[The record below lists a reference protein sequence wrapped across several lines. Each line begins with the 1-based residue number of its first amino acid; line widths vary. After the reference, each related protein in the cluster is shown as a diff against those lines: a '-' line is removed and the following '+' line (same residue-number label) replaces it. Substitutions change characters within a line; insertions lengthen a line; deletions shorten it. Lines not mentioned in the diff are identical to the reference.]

1 MQNQMSITGL
11 PVVVGLGKTGL
22 SLLRYFTETH
32 QPFAIWDTRTEP
44 PGIELLKAT
53 YPNVLILCGALP
65 AGALNEAS
73 QLIVSP
79 GVPLKEPA
87 IQSAIDEGVPVI
99 GDVNLFAR
107 NVDCELIG
115 ITGSNGK
122 STVTTLVAL
131 MAQQAGRRAWAAGNI
146 GLPVMD
152 LWLKHQP
159 FKSTDQIV
167 MELSSFQLERGEPL
181 PLKVASILNLSA
193 DHLDRYPDFATYVAA
208 KHPIY
213 VQSECVVVNRH
224 DPLTV
229 PRQGQMRR
237 LSFGLDVPKS
247 SDEFGVIEKN
257 RTRYLARGEISLMPI
272 SEMKIFGEHNVAN
285 ALSALAIG
293 TGMGLSEEAMCET
306 LREFTGLAH
315 RCQLVHAEQGVQWI
329 NDSKATNPAS
339 SLAAIEGLGP
349 QIDGKIVL
357 IAGGDTKGADFNM
370 MLSSVKKFVSHM
382 VLLGKDTSEL
392 LALFQDHVPCVPVTS
407 MADAVAKSTLFAKPG
422 DIVLLAPACAS
433 FDLFKNFEDRGE
445 QFATVVKAQFG
456 KML

>member
-1 MQNQMSITGL
+1 MQNQMSIAGL

-22 SLLRYFTETH
+22 SLVKYFTETR
-32 QPFAIWDTRTEP
+32 QPLVVWDTRAEP

-53 YPNVLILCGALP
+53 YPNVLMFCGTLP
-65 AGALNEAS
+65 AGALDEAT

-87 IQSAIDEGVPVI
+87 IQSAIDQGVPVI
-99 GDVNLFAR
+99 GDVNLFAQ
-107 NVDCELIG
+107 NVNCELVG

-131 MAQQAGRRAWAAGNI
+131 MAQAAGRRAWAAGNI
-146 GLPVMD
+146 GVPVMD

-159 FKSTDQIV
+159 FEPSDQVV

-193 DHLDRYPDFATYVAA
+193 DHLDRYPDFASYVAA

-213 VQSECVVVNRH
+213 TECECAVVNRH

-229 PRQGQMRR
+229 PRQGHMRR

-247 SDEFGVIEKN
+247 NDEFGVIEKN
-257 RTRYLARGEISLMPI
+257 NTRYLAQGETCLIPVA
-272 SEMKIFGEHNVAN
+272 EMKIFGEHNVAN

-293 TGMGLSEEAMCET
+293 TGMGLSRDAMCQA
-306 LREFTGLAH
+306 LREFNGLPH
-315 RCQLVHAEQGVQWI
+315 RCQLVHAEKGVQWI

-349 QIDGKIVL
+349 QLDGKIVL
-357 IAGGDTKGADFNM
+357 IAGGDTKGADFNV
-370 MLSSVKKFVSHM
+370 MLSSVKKFVSHI

-392 LALFQDHVPCVPVTS
+392 FALFKDHVPCIPVTS
-407 MADAVAKSTLFAKPG
+407 MVDAVAKSALFAKPG
-422 DIVLLAPACAS
+422 DMVLLAPACAS

-445 QFATVVKAQFG
+445 QFATIVKAQFG
-456 KML
+456 KLL

>member
-22 SLLRYFTETH
+22 SLLRYFTETN
-32 QPFAIWDTRTEP
+32 QPVVAWDTRVEP
-44 PGIELLKAT
+44 PSIDSLKAT
-53 YPNVLILCGALP
+53 YPHILMLSGILPVGALDK
-65 AGALNEAS
+65 AS
-73 QLIVSP
+73 LLIVSP

-87 IQSAIDEGVPVI
+87 IQSAIDQGVPVI

-107 NVDCELIG
+107 HVNCELIG

-122 STVTTLVAL
+122 STVTSLVAL

-146 GLPVMD
+146 GVPVMD

-159 FKSTDQIV
+159 FKSTDQV
-167 MELSSFQLERGEPL
+167 VLELSSFQLERGEPL

-213 VQSECVVVNRH
+213 TQCECAVVNRH

-237 LSFGLDVPKS
+237 LSFGLDAPKS
-247 SDEFGVIEKN
+247 NDDFGVIEKN
-257 RTRYLARGEISLMPI
+257 HTRYLAQGQTCLMPI

-293 TGMGLSEEAMCET
+293 AGMGLSQEVMCET
-306 LREFTGLAH
+306 LREFTGLPH
-315 RCQLVHAEQGVQWI
+315 RCQLVHAEGGVQWI

-349 QIDGKIVL
+349 QIEGKIVL
-357 IAGGDTKGADFNM
+357 ILGGDTKGADFNV
-370 MLSSVKKFVSHM
+370 MLSAVKKFVSYI

-392 LALFQDHVPCVPVTS
+392 FGLFKDLVPCVPVTS
-407 MADAVAKSTLFAKPG
+407 MVDAVAKSTLFAKKG
-422 DIVLLAPACAS
+422 DMVLLAPACAS

-445 QFATVVKAQFG
+445 QFASIVKAQFG
-456 KML
+456 QRL